1 MKTKKIPFL
10 DLKRQNSLVHDEI
23 TEKLQ
28 HIFESSGFICG
39 KYVKEFEKAFAEYL
53 HVNYCICVDSGTS
66 ALITALMA
74 EGIGPGDE
82 VLVPVNTFIATAEA
96 VSILG
101 ATPVFIDI
109 DPSTY
114 LIETGKIEEKI
125 TEHTRA
131 IIPVHLYG
139 QCADMDEITK
149 TAKKHGIH
157 VIEDACQ
164 AHGAEYKGK
173 KSGSMGDVGC
183 FSFYP
188 GKNLGAWGEGGAI
201 VTDNERLADKIY
213 KIRNH
218 GGQKKYQHEM
228 IGGNFRMEEIQ
239 GAVLGT
245 KLKFLEKWNRK
256 RRKAGELYF
265 EALKKLAEEEKI
277 VLPNVNA
284 YNKHVFHLFVLQVNK
299 DRKEV
304 IDCFNK
310 NQVEYGIHYPEPLHL
325 TRAFACLGYKKGD
338 FPVSER
344 LQRHIISLPMGE
356 HLSDNDIF
364 YISEVLSLA
373 LS

>member
-256 RRKAGELYF
+256 RRKAAELYF

-356 HLSDNDIF
+356 HLSDDDIF